1 MEKNAIFFLTNNYF
15 SLKYFF
21 CLEVSFLYARILLQ
35 TTKIS
40 GMSPVHKTLDNEDN
54 YKFI

>member
-1 MEKNAIFFLTNNYF
+1 MEKIANFLTNNYF

-21 CLEVSFLYARILLQ
+21 CLEVSFLHARILLQ